1 MRISVGAAVG
11 IGGPGSA
18 IAAWKCDATT
28 LKAGQLRQ
36 MANNPLAQQMRAELT
51 TEDGRSL
58 YRMRQAV
65 VEPVFGSIKELR
77 CFRRFKLRGLNRVRA
92 EWQIICTT
100 HNLLKLFR
108 HHWKTAIA

>member
-1 MRISVGAAVG
+1 MIAMSARTGARVGSLAPGDADAVAA
-11 IGGPGSA
+11 
-18 IAAWKCDATT
+18 
-28 LKAGQLRQ
+28 LL
-36 MANNPLAQQMRAELT
+36 QMRAELIP
-51 TEDGRSL
+51 EDGRSL

-77 CFRRFKLRGLNRVRA
+77 CFRRFKLRGLNRARA

-108 HHWKTAIA
+108 HHW